1 MTQETQEADS
11 TLAPSAPVIDELP
24 IGKSSNFQISE
35 YPPDYDP
42 SQPPPDSEKLPLGDR
57 ARSKVWKT
65 RIEAFEELAK
75 LLEDKDKAE
84 LSLEEFPIKEI
95 ARFLNDSNPNALEKA
110 LICLKLALGVG
121 GNAGLEGV
129 SEEICKVIFE
139 KCMTST
145 KPLTKKQAG
154 EILFLLF
161 EKLENAKH
169 FNTHLIGLLSNK
181 NPKVATLSLTFQV
194 EMIQNYGPRPFEYL
208 KLNLTEAE
216 KLAANSTI
224 AAIKNESLNLFKEGY
239 RWMGAD
245 MVRMYMSKLKKSQ
258 IEELEKFFEENP
270 WKEAPQPIRECK
282 ENRVKEG
289 EKEKKGGDNDAFELA
304 EPVDIWTKFGEN
316 WTVKVFNK

>member
-1 MTQETQEADS
+1 MVQEIQNPDS
-11 TLAPSAPVIDELP
+11 SLPPSVPIIDELP

-42 SQPPPDSEKLPLGDR
+42 SQPPLDSEKLPLGDR
-57 ARSKVWKT
+57 ARSKIWKT

-75 LLEDKDKAE
+75 LFEDKEKAE
-84 LSLEEFPIKEI
+84 PTLEEFPIKEI
-95 ARFLNDSNPNALEKA
+95 AKFLNDSNPNALDKA
-110 LICLKLALGVG
+110 LICLKMALSVG
-121 GNAGLEGV
+121 GNGGLEGV
-129 SEEICKVIFE
+129 SEEVCKVIFE

-145 KPLTKKQAG
+145 KPLTKKLAG

-161 EKLENAKH
+161 EKLENAKV

-194 EMIQNYGPRPFEYL
+194 ELIQNYGPRPFEYM
-208 KLNLTEAE
+208 KLNLSEAE

-224 AAIKNESLNLFKEGY
+224 AAIKNESINLFKEGY
-239 RWMGAD
+239 RWMGAE
-245 MVRMYMSKLKKSQ
+245 MVRMYISKLKKSQ

-289 EKEKKGGDNDAFELA
+289 EKEKKGDENDPFELA
-304 EPVDIWTKFGEN
+304 EPVDIWAKFGEN
-316 WTVKVFNK
+316 WTSKVPI